1 MTQNHHTPIPS
12 APPQP
17 ANAETIN
24 APLGELDAAI
34 TNHETRIQN
43 LENEFPP
50 QSGNPTEY
58 LDGTGNWSVPSGTGA
73 GIDGHVIQI
82 EGVDLPQRAKLNFVG
97 AGVTVTNEAGGTQVN
112 IPGATGGVQSVV
124 AGAGIAV
131 DNTDLENPVVS
142 ALAGSIEAME
152 GVLINGK
159 ITVTVASGN
168 ITLAIKT
175 AAGNDPST
183 LDKVIVKIN
192 GTNREITSALSVT
205 VNAGANTF
213 QAGSS
218 ELATQEVDYF
228 AYVSWRVASNA
239 VVLGFSRIPYARLYS
254 DFSATATNEK
264 YAAFSAA
271 PASTDD
277 VVVCG
282 RFAATLSA
290 APGYTWTVPIY
301 TNIDLIQRP
310 IWETRWLNWK
320 PTITGYSTLPSLTVY
335 RYRLVNNTIMLI
347 IRETTNGIKDATT
360 SNPSYSTPFTS
371 INITNYQQ
379 HGIALMIN
387 NNTFDM
393 IGALLWASG
402 NNFFELRRSQ
412 FQQWTANQPARCI
425 GGNIIAEI

>member
-1 MTQNHHTPIPS
+1 MTRNYHTPIPS
-12 APPQP
+12 APPQR

-73 GIDGHVIQI
+73 GIDGHVIQT
-82 EGVDLPQRAKLNFVG
+82 EGVDLPQRANLNFVG

-112 IPGATGGVQSVV
+112 IPG
-124 AGAGIAV
+124 
-131 DNTDLENPVVS
+131 
-142 ALAGSIEAME
+142 EAME

-175 AAGNDPST
+175 AAGNNPST

-301 TNIDLIQRP
+301 TNINLIQRP

-320 PTITGYSTLPSLTVY
+320 PTITGYSTLPSATVY
-335 RYRLVNNTIMLI
+335 RYRLVNNTLTLI
-347 IRETTNGIKDATT
+347 IREGTNGIKDATT
-360 SNPSYSTPFTS
+360 NNPLYSTPFTS
-371 INITNYQQ
+371 INITNYQL
-379 HGIALMIN
+379 HGIALIVN

-393 IGALLWASG
+393 IGALLWVTG